1 MANAKR
7 CDRCGKIYDHIDD
20 EKKAFFIF
28 KYNSS
33 DIRGW
38 PDERLDL
45 CNDCYKDL
53 EKFINIK
60 DHEEVVADNISQEC
74 RHCKFS
80 SFSVYHE
87 PCSTCKM
94 LHTHFV
100 PQETNNEKLKIQ
112 HIDPSTVKCSE
123 CKHKVDNVCTVIW
136 NGKEDCVNYDKFEP
150 RK

>member
-7 CDRCGKIYDHIDD
+7 CDRCGKFYEYIED
-20 EKKAFFIF
+20 EKKTLFIF

-45 CNDCYKDL
+45 CNDCYKNL

-60 DHEEVVADNISQEC
+60 DHEEKVRDKERSCYTCLHLHADGGRYTCMYKPYLSGG
-74 RHCKFS
+74 
-80 SFSVYHE
+80 
-87 PCSTCKM
+87 PCWM
-94 LHTHFV
+94 Y
-100 PQETNNEKLKIQ
+100 E
-112 HIDPSTVKCSE
+112 
-123 CKHKVDNVCTVIW
+123 
-136 NGKEDCVNYDKFEP
+136 